1 MGLFDALRASLTKNV
16 SSMQNAPSLP
26 MRYTPN
32 AGFLKNLGGAVDAFM
47 QAQPDYMQNQMQRQQ
62 LLSSRLENQNLP
74 LANALKNYMMLGQ
87 GQGQEIENQYK
98 PQTLQ
103 SDIGLKNAQAAQA
116 YRMARAPYSNM
127 GESIADYANIAKQY
141 GAGSKEA
148 QAAAYLMQQQ
158 GNKQQGAIGM
168 TEDGMPVMM
177 GGAGGPSLYNILNP
191 QQGAQ
196 AGLPQANMAPQGNL
210 PMMLAAAGNQ
220 MQPNMQSALLPKNG
234 IYIKNAMTGGARGG
248 AGATYFNPMTGE
260 TITTPTTS
268 DVSDIQERMRAIE
281 GLLPLLDKLE
291 QTGKSKFYGRPIFG
305 DDAANYNST
314 LDNAVDKYVVSS
326 NLPKTNEGIAKAEG
340 VLKRKETEHDDNYS
354 ARIKEEKKTLIKKY
368 KELQTT
374 LAKGYKSSRGANF
387 GIDGNSLSNI
397 SDTELLKMLGGQ

>member
-1 MGLFDALRASLTKNV
+1 MPLFDAIQAFLKPQQD
-16 SSMQNAPSLP
+16 MQQRVNPTQLAIRPTTDGMPGIFGLLNTFLSAAPSYQQAAMGQQQLEEA
-26 MRYTPN
+26 RLKNQNTPN
-32 AGFLKNLGGAVDAFM
+32 A
-47 QAQPDYMQNQMQRQQ
+47 
-62 LLSSRLENQNLP
+62 
-74 LANALKNYMMLGQ
+74 NALNNYILQQQGKGLG
-87 GQGQEIENQYK
+87 IDNQYK